1 MNGQPTGLRRLAVYL
16 GLVADTPR
24 DATTDPHRGP
34 ARPCETCGALVPVTH
49 ARRHADWHARVRG

>member
-1 MNGQPTGLRRLAVYL
+1 MNGQSTGLRRLAVHL

-34 ARPCETCGALVPVTH
+34 ARPCETCGALVPATH
-49 ARRHADWHARVRG
+49 ARMRG